1 MRAQLSREDLAGGR
15 AGNETADFDV
25 VLSEKYLSL
34 LKSTSALS
42 MVDTSRKG
50 AVDLIALSRLDG
62 QGRRGLGFIEEI
74 ISLDQAFA
82 DAIKGRL
89 GLEVLLL
96 DSNNNL
102 VAATHPDFSIYTQDQ
117 LQRALNVGDEGF
129 VDLTIREEPHH
140 LIVSPIK
147 WGDAGFRIALA
158 ASKKRSQEVLSRAV
172 QILVLVF
179 AGIIVF
185 SVVLSFLTAR
195 AILRPI
201 DALVDGI
208 EEFDRTDSAVSIPV
222 TTDNEVGV
230 LTEAFNEMSQRVSNG
245 KRELEAKVR
254 ELEAAYTELQ
264 STQARLVH
272 TAKMASLG
280 QLVAGV
286 AHELNNPIGF
296 IHANMAHLREYS
308 DKLQT
313 LMRLT
318 EEDPAKARNFKKEI
332 DYDYIVEDLPR
343 LIKSC
348 EDGARR
354 TRDIVVGL
362 RNFSRLEEAQ
372 LKKVQLR
379 EGLEATL
386 RMIQGEIKGRI
397 QVETVFAE
405 MPDVLCYASELN
417 QVFMNL
423 LTNAAQAIEETG
435 TIHIDVRANG
445 ETAVVR
451 IKDTGKGMAPETAER
466 IFDPFF
472 TTKPIGQGTGLG
484 LSVSY
489 GIIKKHGGDIQ
500 VQSKPGQGTE
510 FIVSLPISGPP
521 AIQSTGQGANSR

>member
-1 MRAQLSREDLAGGR
+1 
-15 AGNETADFDV
+15 
-25 VLSEKYLSL
+25 
-34 LKSTSALS
+34 
-42 MVDTSRKG
+42 
-50 AVDLIALSRLDG
+50 
-62 QGRRGLGFIEEI
+62 
-74 ISLDQAFA
+74 
-82 DAIKGRL
+82 
-89 GLEVLLL
+89 
-96 DSNNNL
+96 
-102 VAATHPDFSIYTQDQ
+102 
-117 LQRALNVGDEGF
+117 
-129 VDLTIREEPHH
+129 
-140 LIVSPIK
+140 
-147 WGDAGFRIALA
+147 
-158 ASKKRSQEVLSRAV
+158 
-172 QILVLVF
+172 
-179 AGIIVF
+179 
-185 SVVLSFLTAR
+185 
-195 AILRPI
+195 
-201 DALVDGI
+201 
-208 EEFDRTDSAVSIPV
+208 
-222 TTDNEVGV
+222 
-230 LTEAFNEMSQRVSNG
+230 
-245 KRELEAKVR
+245 
-254 ELEAAYTELQ
+254 
-264 STQARLVH
+264 
-272 TAKMASLG
+272 
-280 QLVAGV
+280 
-286 AHELNNPIGF
+286 
-296 IHANMAHLREYS
+296 MAHLREYS